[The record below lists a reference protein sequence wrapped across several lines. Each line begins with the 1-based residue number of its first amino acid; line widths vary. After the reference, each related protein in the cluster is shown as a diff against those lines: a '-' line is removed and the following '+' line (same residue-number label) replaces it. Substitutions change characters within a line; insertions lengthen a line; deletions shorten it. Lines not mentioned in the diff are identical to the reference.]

1 MIVQASMDPLSDV
14 LALLKLR
21 SYISGGI
28 DAAGDWCIAFQAHEG
43 IKFQAIVRGSCLAQM
58 DGSAEPFVA
67 QAGDCF
73 LLPRG
78 RPFRIGSR
86 LDITPIDPAMFMAK
100 KKPGEPVLLNGG
112 GEFLSLGGYCD
123 MVGDASIL
131 LSMLPPVLH
140 VRDEPAKAALRICI
154 EHMSEEARDPQP
166 GGFLITQ
173 QLAQILLVR
182 TLRAHLQETGTGVG
196 WLFALADRQ
205 LAAAI
210 AAMHAEPAQ
219 PWTVEQLAR
228 VAGMSRTAFALRF
241 KSKVGQPP
249 MEYLTRWRMLLAD
262 DRLRNA
268 REPVSAVALSLG
280 YTSES
285 AFSTAFKRVMGTA
298 PRRHVRRVG

>member
-1 MIVQASMDPLSDV
+1 MIVQASMDPLSEV

-28 DAAGDWCIAFQAHEG
+28 DAAGDWCVAFGAHQG
-43 IKFQAIVRGSCLAQM
+43 IKFQAIVRGSCIAQM
-58 DGSAEPFVA
+58 DGAAEPFVA
-67 QAGDCF
+67 QPGDCF

-86 LDITPIDPAMFMAK
+86 LDIASIDPATFVAK
-100 KKPGEPVLLNGG
+100 KKPGEPVLFNGG

-131 LSMLPPVLH
+131 LSMLPPLLH
-140 VRDEPAKAALRICI
+140 VREEPAKAALRTCI

-182 TLRAHLQETGTGVG
+182 TLRAHLQEMSAGVG

-210 AAMHAEPAQ
+210 TAMHAEPAL

-228 VAGMSRTAFALRF
+228 AAGMSRTGFALRF

-249 MEYLTRWRMLLAD
+249 MEYLRRWRMLLAD
-262 DRLRNA
+262 DRLRNM
-268 REPVSAVALSLG
+268 REPVAAVALSLG

-285 AFSTAFKRVMGTA
+285 AFSTAFKRIMGTA
-298 PRRHVRRVG
+298 PRRHARRAG